1 MSHTVIK
8 MENGG
13 TLHLLNR
20 VFENPSEKQGLFIPT
35 EVTDRLIKQ
44 IRDKTLFDDHETLN
58 AMALRAQAVV
68 EGEYQWTGDP
78 DFEKLRV
85 EVLNFYSFSYWNWHD
100 NPSQECNPEFLFSM
114 GRLYTIVQ
122 QLTDYLYYW
131 TDKEPLATDAKIL
144 YSNLVEYGESKERVD
159 MSLYKNEKVATD
171 YWVVSDF
178 VPKQLVDGI
187 AKLYFDKPFKMRQVW
202 ILGKNI
208 YQEKPNPYCN
218 KQVWCIT
225 AL

>member
-1 MSHTVIK
+1 MTDMIELK
-8 MENGG
+8 NGG
-13 TLHLLNR
+13 TLHMLNR
-20 VFENPSEKQGLFIPT
+20 VFENPTEKQGLFIPT

-44 IRDKTLFDDHETLN
+44 IRDKTLFDDHETLT

-78 DFEKLRV
+78 DFEKLRA
-85 EVLNFYSFSYWNWHD
+85 EVMNFYSFSYWDWHD

-122 QLTDYLYYW
+122 QLKDYLYYL

-144 YSNLVEYGESKERVD
+144 YSNMVKYGKSKERVD
-159 MSLYKNEKVATD
+159 MSLYKNGKVATD
-171 YWVVSDF
+171 YWVVSDC
-178 VPKQLVDGI
+178 VPKQLAEGI

-202 ILGKNI
+202 VLGKNI

-218 KQVWCIT
+218 NQVWCIT
-225 AL
+225 AI